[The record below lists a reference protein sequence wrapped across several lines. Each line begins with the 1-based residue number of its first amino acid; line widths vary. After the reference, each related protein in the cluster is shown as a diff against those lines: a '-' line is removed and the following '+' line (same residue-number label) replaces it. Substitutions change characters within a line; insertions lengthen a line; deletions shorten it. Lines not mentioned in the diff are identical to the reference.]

1 MGKSSLT
8 SRSEASSTERACSLS
23 RRAREFSSSA
33 FMRRMLSKYSS
44 LSLRTT
50 SSFLKRA
57 GGSSRPTSSA
67 TPAPCSPCSCCTE
80 SPSREGSSLD
90 GFSSHRWCSS
100 LLNAFLPSAHGR
112 RGYPFFA
119 CRCFLRVCYCFCS
132 FSSSTIL
139 GVLSCIV
146 GSPLGTSRVC
156 RTLLLLLGVLV
167 ERLREGVGRSQEGL
181 LLTLNL
187 LDIVAGEGLSG
198 VL

>member
-1 MGKSSLT
+1 M
-8 SRSEASSTERACSLS
+8 
-23 RRAREFSSSA
+23 
-33 FMRRMLSKYSS
+33 
-44 LSLRTT
+44 
-50 SSFLKRA
+50 
-57 GGSSRPTSSA
+57 
-67 TPAPCSPCSCCTE
+67 
-80 SPSREGSSLD
+80 
-90 GFSSHRWCSS
+90 
-100 LLNAFLPSAHGR
+100 AFLPTDGALRYSMLSYLLPTAGG
-112 RGYPFFA
+112 GYPFFA